1 MNEKEFDKLSETFET
16 SSDFVKE
23 KIKEERKEIICTHR
37 NKWVS
42 VEIVKCASCGETL
55 GRGLAETRKYFA

>member
-1 MNEKEFDKLSETFET
+1 MNEKEFDKLSETFEA
-16 SSDFVKE
+16 SSEYCKE
-23 KIKEERKEIICTHR
+23 RIKEEKEEAICKHR